1 MFDNE
6 AMKFISVSSIQRI
19 KKSYDEL
26 ERIMENLGGYE
37 VDVFCERLKGIEDT
51 IKKLEKYDAM
61 KNDDSNELSF
71 VEVVSDGYEV
81 FEKIK
86 LLKCDV
92 YHNALIN

>member
-6 AMKFISVSSIQRI
+6 SMKFISTSSIQRI
-19 KKSYDEL
+19 KKTYEEL

-37 VDVFCERLKGIEDT
+37 VDVFCKRLKEIEDT
-51 IKKLEKYDAM
+51 IKKLEKFDPM

-71 VEVVSDGYEV
+71 VEVISDGYDV